1 MGLRGSRLR
10 LALRWVRVRRAAAAP
25 IVSPPGGIV
34 LCFALILWEIKGG
47 VLCLAGLGTALL
59 LRAAPAAMLEGLR
72 GASSTPGPG
81 GSTRWGN
88 SPHEHGVRAT
98 PKEKPFSRRVPAPRT
113 WQAGASS
120 TGMGAAPCGAPLAFE
135 PGAASPGLDTNACQD
150 ALLSPQRGLLV
161 YSRQAIAAGKKTI
174 AEVFLIRNEV
184 GLAALN
190 CLV

>member
-1 MGLRGSRLR
+1 MGSPGGIWGFRVGARSAVGLRGSRLR

-113 WQAGASS
+113 WQAGATS
-120 TGMGAAPCGAPLAFE
+120 TGMGAGASRCTLR
-135 PGAASPGLDTNACQD
+135 GASRLRAGRCQ
-150 ALLSPQRGLLV
+150 PQRAQVWTRTRARMRCSVPRGDSSFIPV
-161 YSRQAIAAGKKTI
+161 R
-174 AEVFLIRNEV
+174 R
-184 GLAALN
+184 
-190 CLV
+190 

>member
-1 MGLRGSRLR
+1 MP
-10 LALRWVRVRRAAAAP
+10 AAP
-25 IVSPPGGIV
+25 PGQG
-34 LCFALILWEIKGG
+34 
-47 VLCLAGLGTALL
+47 
-59 LRAAPAAMLEGLR
+59 AAPAGVTAPTNTGCEPR
-72 GASSTPGPG
+72 RRKNPSPG
-81 GSTRWGN
+81 GSL
-88 SPHEHGVRAT
+88 PHG
-98 PKEKPFSRRVPAPRT
+98 PGKQVPAALGWALGHR
-113 WQAGASS
+113 
-120 TGMGAAPCGAPLAFE
+120 AAPCGAPLAFE